1 MKPEFTWRVAREALP
16 FFLGLV
22 VIAAVAWW
30 IGWLPVALG
39 ALLAALL
46 VLTFFRDPERRVGA
60 DPSVVLAPADGR
72 VVVVAPGEGSRGPVI
87 SIFLSVFN
95 VHINRVPVS
104 GRVASV
110 ERIPGRFRAAFKG
123 EASDE
128 NARVAARIETPAGLV
143 ECIQIAGLVA
153 RRIVCRLKPG
163 DHVVAGERYGLI
175 KFGSRMDVK
184 LPPASVVLVEVGTR
198 TRAGITPLARLGGAR

>member
-22 VIAAVAWW
+22 ATAALAWW
-30 IGWLPVALG
+30 IGLLPVALG
-39 ALLAALL
+39 ALFAALL
-46 VLTFFRDPERRVGA
+46 VLAFFRDPERRVEA

-72 VVVVAPGEGSRGPVI
+72 VVRVAPGDGNRGPVI
-87 SIFLSVFN
+87 SIFLSIFN

-123 EASDE
+123 EASDV
-128 NARVAARIETPAGLV
+128 NARVAARIETPAGPV
-143 ECIQIAGLVA
+143 ECVQIAGLVA
-153 RRIVCRLKPG
+153 RRIVCRLRPG
-163 DHVVAGERYGLI
+163 DQVVAGERYGLI

-184 LPPASVVLVEVGTR
+184 LPPATSVLVEIGAR
-198 TRAGITPLARLGGAR
+198 TRAGITPLARLGEAR